1 MLDDKNFT
9 PHGKHLIAGAWVEGA
24 SRFTTSPAHGE
35 AHDFSIGSPD
45 HVEAAVTAAE
55 EAFWSYGYSSREERA
70 AFLNAI
76 ADEIEARGDAITA
89 IGTSET
95 GLPEARLQ
103 GERGRT
109 TGQLRL
115 FADHILKGDY
125 LDRRHDEAL
134 PDRAPLPRPDLK
146 MVQRPIGPVAV
157 FGASNFPLAF
167 STAGGDTAS
176 ALAAG
181 CPVVV
186 KGHSAHPGTS
196 EIVAEAIHAAIA
208 TCGVHPGVFS
218 LIQGGK
224 RDVGTALVT
233 HPLINAVGFTGSLG
247 GGRALFDLCVAR
259 DTPIPFFGELGSVNP
274 MFLLPAAVAARG
286 SEIAAGW
293 AGSLTMG
300 AGQFCTNPGI
310 AVVLEG
316 PDADAFEQ
324 AATAALADVSAQTM
338 LTDGIAEAY
347 RDGRDRVAGAAGVQ
361 EVLTSMCD
369 LRNATPYLY
378 AATAKDWLAN
388 EVLGEEVF
396 GPLGLIVR
404 ASDES
409 EMLAVAQALQGQL
422 TCTLHLDAADTA
434 LAQKLMP
441 VIERKAGRLLANGF
455 PTGVE
460 VCEAMVHGGPY
471 PASTNFGAT
480 SVGTLAIRRFLRP
493 VCYQNLPDDLLPGDF
508 AS

>member
-1 MLDDKNFT
+1 MLT
-9 PHGKHLIAGAWVEGA
+9 GKHLIAGTWTAGDA
-24 SRFTTSPAHGE
+24 TFPSDPAHGE
-35 AHDFSIGSPD
+35 AHEFSVGTPA
-45 HVEAAVTAAE
+45 HVDAAAKAAE
-55 EAFWSYGYSSREERA
+55 EAFWTFGFSSRAERA

-76 ADEIEARGDAITA
+76 ADEIEARGEEITA

-115 FADHILKGDY
+115 FASHILEGDY

-134 PDRAPLPRPDLK
+134 PDRQPLPRPDLK

-167 STAGGDTAS
+167 STAGGDTAA

-186 KGHSAHPGTS
+186 KGHSAHPGTG
-196 EIVAEAIHAAIA
+196 EIVAQAIDAAIKSS
-208 TCGVHPGVFS
+208 GVHPGVFS

-224 RDVGTALVT
+224 RDVGQSLVT
-233 HPLINAVGFTGSLG
+233 HPMIKAVGFTGSLA
-247 GGRALFDLCVAR
+247 GGRALFDLCAAR
-259 DTPIPFFGELGSVNP
+259 DEPIPFFGELGSVNP
-274 MFLLPAAVAARG
+274 MFLLPNALSARG
-286 SEIAAGW
+286 GDIARGW

-310 AVVLEG
+310 SVVIDG
-316 PDADAFEQ
+316 PEADAFIE
-324 AATAALADVSAQTM
+324 AATAALEPIGAQTM
-338 LTDGIAEAY
+338 LTDGIAQAY
-347 RDGRDRVAGAAGVQ
+347 RAGRDRVAGTKGVQ
-361 EVLTSMCD
+361 EVLTSTCD
-369 LRNATPYLY
+369 LRNATPYLF
-378 AATAKDWLAN
+378 AATGAEWLAN
-388 EVLGEEVF
+388 EALGEEVF

-404 ASDES
+404 VAGADEMIAIALS
-409 EMLAVAQALQGQL
+409 LQGQL
-422 TCTLHLDAADTA
+422 TCTLHMDDGDTD
-434 LAQKLMP
+434 LGRRLMP
-441 VIERKAGRLLANGF
+441 VLERKAGRVLANGY

-460 VCEAMVHGGPY
+460 VCDTMVHGGPY

-480 SVGTLAIRRFLRP
+480 SVGTLSIRRFLRP
-493 VCYQNLPDDLLPGDF
+493 VCYQNMPEALLPDDLK
-508 AS
+508 